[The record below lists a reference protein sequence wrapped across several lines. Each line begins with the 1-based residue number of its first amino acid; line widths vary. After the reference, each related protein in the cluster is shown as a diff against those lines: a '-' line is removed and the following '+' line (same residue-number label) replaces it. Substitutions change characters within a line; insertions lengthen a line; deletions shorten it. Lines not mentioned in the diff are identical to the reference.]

1 MDEERLRKDIQLL
14 AGKRIFFGHQSVGV
28 DIMQGVRDLRA
39 EVAGTALNL
48 VAWADSSPVP
58 TGPFFADALV
68 GRNSDPNSKCD
79 AFGTVVQELA
89 PDSLDVALLKFCYV
103 DIKDRTDVEQMFAY
117 YVGVM
122 DRLKRTYPRVT
133 FIHVTVPLTERGSA
147 WKRWAKKLL
156 GREDVW
162 EIASI
167 KRAAFNTKL
176 VEHYQN
182 EPIFDLA
189 KIESTYPDGSRNS
202 FESGGSTVY
211 MLVGAY
217 TRDGGHLNEL
227 GRRVAARAL
236 IRTIADTIEGGMR

>member
-28 DIMQGVRDLRA
+28 DIMLGVKDLQTG
-39 EVAGTALNL
+39 VAGAGLSL
-48 VAWADSSPVP
+48 VSLDTGRVP
-58 TGPFFADALV
+58 AGPFFADALV

-79 AFGTVVQELA
+79 AFGTVVQRLA

-167 KRAAFNTKL
+167 KRAAFNAKL
-176 VEHYQN
+176 VEHFKG

-189 KIESTYPDGSRNS
+189 KVESTYPDGSRNS
-202 FESGGSTVY
+202 FEAEGSTVY
-211 MLVGAY
+211 MLVSAY

-236 IRTIADTIEGGMR
+236 IRTIAETIEGRMR